1 MLLNIGKMMGRTSP
15 VPAAILGFT
24 WPLRYRHTLKS
35 GDESDLA
42 NYDLANLSFLV
53 VDDNDHMRRL
63 IVSLLKAMGVRRTRE
78 AEDGAH
84 ALNVLKQFDAD
95 MIIVDWNMEPVDGL
109 EFAKRVRTSDDSP
122 NIYVP
127 LIMLTG
133 HTDASKVFQA
143 RDAGVNEFLAKPVSA
158 KKLYLRI
165 KAIIDTPRQFIR
177 TPTYFGPDRRRK
189 DDPTYKGPERRDT

>member
-1 MLLNIGKMMGRTSP
+1 
-15 VPAAILGFT
+15 
-24 WPLRYRHTLKS
+24 
-35 GDESDLA
+35 
-42 NYDLANLSFLV
+42 
-53 VDDNDHMRRL
+53 MRQL
-63 IVSLLKAMGVRRTRE
+63 IVSLLKAMGVRRTRQ
-78 AEDGAH
+78 AQDGGH
-84 ALNVLKQFDAD
+84 ALKVLKQFDAD
-95 MIIVDWNMEPVDGL
+95 IIIVDWNMEPVDGL

-133 HTDASKVFQA
+133 HTDACRVFQA
-143 RDAGVNEFLAKPVSA
+143 RDAGVNEFLAKPISA

-189 DDPTYKGPERRDT
+189 DDPAYKGPERRVP